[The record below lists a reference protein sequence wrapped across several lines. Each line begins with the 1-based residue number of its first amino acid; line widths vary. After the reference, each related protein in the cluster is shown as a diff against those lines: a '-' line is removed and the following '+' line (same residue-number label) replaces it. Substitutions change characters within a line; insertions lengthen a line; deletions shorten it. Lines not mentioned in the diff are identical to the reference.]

1 MLSVIVPVYNVKDYI
16 VKCVD
21 SIKHQT
27 YSDIEIILVDDGSTD
42 GCAEICDAIK
52 ESDLRIKVIHK
63 KNDGLMSAWITGVKE
78 ARGAFIGFVDSD
90 DFCDND
96 YFEVLMKPIL
106 CENVDIAIG
115 GYCIDYS
122 VKKINKPISSDCLKY
137 GIYEGERLEI
147 IKKEFFKEK
156 GTLYWARWLR
166 VCKKEIILSNLSLL
180 DTMIRKGEDIGI
192 ALATL
197 FDANKIALVNT
208 VGYHY
213 VQRETSIM
221 NTMSKDEINN
231 FDKLCTN
238 INYICDIKGYTRYLS
253 REYTTQMLV
262 LLQKI
267 CRANMGRINKK
278 FLLKNLRDN
287 KWVKKIYETKDYG
300 KRSIAGNICV
310 VLFRCKLY
318 ALLLFLLKAH

>member
-1 MLSVIVPVYNVKDYI
+1 MLSVIVPIYNVKDYI
-16 VKCVD
+16 EKCVE
-21 SIKHQT
+21 SIKSQT

-42 GCAEICDAIK
+42 GCAEICDAMK
-52 ESDLRIKVIHK
+52 KSDLRIKVIHK

-78 ARGAFIGFVDSD
+78 ASGAFIGFVDSD
-90 DFCDND
+90 DFCDED
-96 YFEVLMKPIL
+96 YFEALMKPIL
-106 CENVDIAIG
+106 CDNVDIAIG
-115 GYCIDYS
+115 GYCIDYL
-122 VKKINKPISSDCLKY
+122 VKEINKPISSEYLKY
-137 GIYEGERLEI
+137 GIYEGERLEK

-180 DTMIRKGEDIGI
+180 DTRIRKGEDIGI

-197 FDANKIALVNT
+197 FDANKIAIVNT

-231 FDKLCTN
+231 FDRLCTN
-238 INYICDIKGYTRYLS
+238 INNICDNKGYTGFLS

-267 CRANMGRINKK
+267 CRSNMGRANKK
-278 FLLKNLRDN
+278 FLLKKLRNN
-287 KWVKKIYETKDYG
+287 KWIKKIYETKDYG
-300 KRSIAGNICV
+300 KRSIAGKICIV
-310 VLFRCKLY
+310 SFRYKFY